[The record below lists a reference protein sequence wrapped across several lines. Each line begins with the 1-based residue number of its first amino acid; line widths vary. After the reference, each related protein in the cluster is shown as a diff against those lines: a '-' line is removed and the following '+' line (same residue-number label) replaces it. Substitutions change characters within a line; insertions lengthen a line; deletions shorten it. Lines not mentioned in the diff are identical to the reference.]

1 MGKECALKSCF
12 AIIQAYTHSYLSSL
26 QGGYEA
32 AVQLAVADTNMPGST
47 FPTTFEQTGWSWEQ
61 VLDMEYL
68 PE

>member
-1 MGKECALKSCF
+1 
-12 AIIQAYTHSYLSSL
+12 L